1 MKINKILITT
11 IVTSVMINYPTVYA
25 QVQQHRLLRGSHI
38 RRLQQHNNPYS
49 HTLVEA
55 KLAQNTPSCN
65 KVKICLIGSGYDC
78 AHFGG
83 GGANQACHEDLPKAG
98 VSGDSFDTDTG
109 HSSPWWQD
117 EIGSGESSCII
128 SCIPHMLYVLTLLNF
143 HFQALI
149 MLVYWQL
156 STTEGVW

>member
-11 IVTSVMINYPTVYA
+11 IVTSATVCA
-25 QVQQHRLLRGSHI
+25 QVQQHRLLRGGQI

-55 KLAQNTPSCN
+55 NLAQNTPSCN
-65 KVKICLIGSGYDC
+65 KDIKICLIGSGYDC

-83 GGANQACHEDLPKAG
+83 GGSNTACHEDLPKAG
-98 VSGDSFDTDTG
+98 VSGDSFDTDPD

-117 EIGSGESSCII
+117 EIGSGESSCV
-128 SCIPHMLYVLTLLNF
+128 SLMH
-143 HFQALI
+143 
-149 MLVYWQL
+149 
-156 STTEGVW
+156 S

>member
-11 IVTSVMINYPTVYA
+11 IVTSANVCA
-25 QVQQHRLLRGSHI
+25 QVQQHRLRGGHI
-38 RRLQQHNNPYS
+38 RRLAQHNNPYS

-65 KVKICLIGSGYDC
+65 RDIKICLIGSGYDC

-117 EIGSGESSCII
+117 EIGSGEQSI
-128 SCIPHMLYVLTLLNF
+128 F
-143 HFQALI
+143 HAFIL
-149 MLVYWQL
+149 
-156 STTEGVW
+156 